1 MMSLEFELIK
11 KSTEYS
17 SGKLKNITKSNCPD
31 LFFLNDFLY
40 PPLMNKLVNFLI
52 TTDIDW
58 QVEIYQEQLNRL
70 KLNWIPDSV
79 IEEVH
84 IVLENLTSE
93 LNQKFNRNNKFLGV
107 TIWKDQEGYT
117 IEKHNKDNSV
127 IDIALQLYLSEN
139 LVDLGTKFEYKDEI
153 IQVNYRKNHGYLY
166 DNSQGVPH
174 YMSIPVPKEHIRYS
188 LYAMWSNIT

>member
-1 MMSLEFELIK
+1 MSLDFELIK

-17 SGKLKNITKSNCPD
+17 LDKLRNITKSNCPD

-40 PPLMNKLVNFLI
+40 PPMMNKLVNFLT

-58 QVEIYQEQLNRL
+58 QVEMYQEQLNRL
-70 KLNWIPDSV
+70 KVNWIPDSV

-84 IVLENLTSE
+84 IVLENLTPE
-93 LNQKFNRNNKFLGV
+93 LNQKFNRNNKFFGV

-117 IEKHNKDNSV
+117 IQKHNKDNSI

-153 IQVNYRKNHGYLY
+153 IQINYRKNHGYLY

-188 LYAMWSNIT
+188 LYAMWSKIT